1 METRFDISNYKLNR
15 SFPEGKNKKVTGLM
29 KDELGWK
36 IMTKCVGLRAKTWKF
51 ENLKIIKT
59 A

>member
-15 SFPEGKNKKVTGLM
+15 SFPEGKNKKVIG
-29 KDELGWK
+29 LGWK